1 MGFKGKLSK
10 YFFFKWDYI
19 FFLVI
24 LIATFILK
32 TTMYHKYTLKYQKFH
47 QKNVKKRYYRLCS
60 ILRHLAAYLRNPT
73 CYYLSFIFPAI
84 LI

>member
-24 LIATFILK
+24 LIEVFILK
-32 TTMYHKYTLKYQKFH
+32 TTVFHKYTFKYQKFT
-47 QKNVKKRYYRLCS
+47 KKKVEKGYYRLYS
-60 ILRHLAAYLRNPT
+60 ILR
-73 CYYLSFIFPAI
+73 
-84 LI
+84 